1 MERESPI
8 RLLKGRGKA
17 SRLNLLQPVAIP
29 VGKAAGHD
37 LPHANGIV
45 PLGPTFGRSDMR
57 IRFPL
62 IAVVVALAFW
72 AGTGIASAG
81 QRVALAIGVSA
92 YQSSPLP
99 SPVKDA
105 SEVANALASFGF
117 DVTLVRDP
125 DSAQFKAAVDAFVA
139 KARGASAA
147 VVYFSGHG
155 IQVNG
160 EVYMM
165 ASDTRLDRPDIFQR
179 DDFTVNGIVDRLQA
193 AGVDF
198 KFVIVDACRSNPFLE
213 AGGRSALAAANA
225 GRAERRSPAT
235 NTLVSFSSASGQN
248 SQDWGTSIGLSL
260 YTAALLDVMKRND
273 RIDVR
278 DLTQQARVA
287 VQDYIARQGG
297 NAQMP
302 WEGSSLMR
310 AVHLERSHA
319 GTVTAYRPDRR
330 QFAERVDP
338 APRRAPEI
346 APQADA
352 DRSPSAEARRTRP
365 DQPRRN
371 APDAGGDLNYDASLD
386 RVAGMFNGSK
396 PRGQMNRRMRDMA
409 AIED

>member
-1 MERESPI
+1 M
-8 RLLKGRGKA
+8 
-17 SRLNLLQPVAIP
+17 
-29 VGKAAGHD
+29 
-37 LPHANGIV
+37 
-45 PLGPTFGRSDMR
+45 RS
-57 IRFPL
+57 RFPL
-62 IAVVVALAFW
+62 IAVLVALVFW

-125 DSAQFKAAVDAFVA
+125 DSAQFKAAVDAFVT

-330 QFAERVDP
+330 QFAERADP

-352 DRSPSAEARRTRP
+352 GRSQSAEARRANP

-371 APDAGGDLNYDASLD
+371 IPDAGGDLNYDASLD